1 MKTAAS
7 NPCGNRVRQCVVA
20 LALGALASFHAVS
33 QAQDRPAG
41 EPESDGAHWEL
52 TIGPYVHHR
61 QDNPDYRSVF
71 LVGLERHAGEAGDV
85 AIWGGALFSNSYG
98 QPSAYVFYGRQWSDL
113 FGQPRLYLKLT
124 GGIIY
129 GYVGEHK
136 NGLPINFH
144 GFGPAIIPV
153 LGWKLTRRD
162 KFELVV
168 LGTAG
173 LMFAYNREF

>member
-1 MKTAAS
+1 
-7 NPCGNRVRQCVVA
+7 
-20 LALGALASFHAVS
+20 
-33 QAQDRPAG
+33 
-41 EPESDGAHWEL
+41 L
-52 TIGPYVHHR
+52 TIGPYVYHR
-61 QDNPDYRSVF
+61 QDNPDYRHVY
-71 LVGLERHAGEAGDV
+71 LIGLERHAGDSSDA